1 MNDFLFQIQECGDRS
16 LYYFYCQEWVKNKNI
31 LNKNIWSKSEKYTII
46 KNCDKNVFK
55 IGLES
60 RIKE

>member
-1 MNDFLFQIQECGDRS
+1 MKIKDIS
-16 LYYFYCQEWVKNKNI
+16 
-31 LNKNIWSKSEKYTII
+31 KNIWSRMRKYTII

-60 RIKE
+60 WIKE